1 MRIIRSVKDTKSLQN
16 NEELAIKAKEE
27 REQHER
33 ICKQDESVEGTEGAV
48 GSGSE
53 PQSATSEPTAEE
65 KADKEKAAAKKA
77 RKKKDK
83 ATV

>member
-16 NEELAIKAKEE
+16 NEELAIKTREE

-33 ICKQDESVEGTEGAV
+33 VCKQDESVEETESAV

-53 PQSATSEPTAEE
+53 SQPATSEPTTEE
-65 KADKEKAAAKKA
+65 KADKEKATVKKA
-77 RKKKDK
+77 RKKKNK